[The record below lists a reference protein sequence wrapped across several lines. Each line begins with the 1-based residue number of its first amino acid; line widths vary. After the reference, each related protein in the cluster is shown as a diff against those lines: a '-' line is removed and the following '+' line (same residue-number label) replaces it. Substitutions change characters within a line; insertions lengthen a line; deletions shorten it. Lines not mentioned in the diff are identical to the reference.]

1 MKNSKKI
8 KGEIAS
14 IENVKR
20 FFANTPNVD
29 EISLGDAFLAWGR
42 PNPEDIEGNK
52 AWLSNM
58 LSHLKYHDLLVPV
71 YTFDS
76 GRKKLT
82 KLRLTLKGKKMLGR
96 IEGTQ
101 YAENEPIAVKNG
113 IANSISVED
122 IMRVLPKLKQNNP
135 DFNITF
141 SVTPKDSV
149 IPKE

>member
-8 KGEIAS
+8 KSEITS

-20 FFANTPNVD
+20 FFANSPDVD
-29 EISLGDAFLAWGR
+29 EISLAKAFLAWGR
-42 PNPEDIEGNK
+42 PNPDNIEGNK

-76 GRKKLT
+76 GRKKLS

-101 YAENEPIAVKNG
+101 YVENAPIAIKNG
-113 IANSISVED
+113 SANSISVED
-122 IMRVLPKLKQNNP
+122 IMRVLPKLRQDNP
-135 DFNITF
+135 EFNITF
-141 SVTPKDSV
+141 SVTPK
-149 IPKE
+149 E